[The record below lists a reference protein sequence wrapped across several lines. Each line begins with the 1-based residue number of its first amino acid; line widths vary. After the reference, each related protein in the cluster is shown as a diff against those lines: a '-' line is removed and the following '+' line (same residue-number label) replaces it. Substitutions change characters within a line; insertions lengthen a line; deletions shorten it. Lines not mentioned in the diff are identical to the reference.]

1 MPEEKKSGISGIMSK
16 PVPSWVLVLI
26 FLVGIGV
33 GFGAFWVARS
43 NNQAAR
49 VVLPV
54 PMDQPADKPPG
65 SVVLPSTST
74 QPTDVQST
82 STASSPEKNPY
93 AEYILQPEKDSAV
106 LSVDWTKPI
115 RRDPSAVFAGVLE
128 ANRVAGIN
136 DYSTMERLD
145 AAIKQMVSDYNRPV
159 MGDAIGTWERG
170 VVSTGK
176 YKGYKLFEQREG
188 ISEMGGGAEFKFL
201 IDPQNKRML
210 IMAPFN
216 LELMRS
222 YRESGGYEGVKRVYM
237 EWEKVVTP
245 AFGISLDPS
254 YSKLDP
260 QTVGGR
266 RLENREFGFYDSAYI
281 DWLRTQG
288 KMSPKYVTIGTTDQ
302 GLQILSDKEL
312 ESESGCVMIQRKDG
326 GFETF
331 ASRLMPWDVEKMDL
345 TVKIDWDEKALAGRK
360 PSETYIAT
368 TGACDSFCP
377 ILVDKQENLTDGALL
392 LIGKG
397 PSGEPVFA
405 PKQMEQ
411 SYSVKQAY
419 ESWFLADGK
428 QKPSFAEFLKQK
440 PIPVFFWK
448 DSFGRWVKH
457 NDPELQPPGECGK
470 PVIYLYP
477 EKTTPVSVALPKF
490 IDVTV
495 SEPAYPENGWKVVAH
510 PDGTLDYADG
520 KTYGSLY
527 WEGNGVGYATQKTGF
542 VVKDGEQEIFLTKVL
557 AKYGLNRKEAK
568 EFMDFWLPRMTG
580 APYYRVSFLTDSWSE
595 AAPLYVSPRPDTNI
609 RIFMDWQKLSAP
621 ISLPEPK
628 IMTPARNGFT
638 LVEWGGLLH

>member
-54 PMDQPADKPPG
+54 PPIEQPADKP
-65 SVVLPSTST
+65 SDAIALPSTST
-74 QPTDVQST
+74 QPTDAQST
-82 STASSPEKNPY
+82 STPSSPEKNPY
-93 AEYILQPEKDSAV
+93 AEYILQPEKDTAV
-106 LSVDWTKPI
+106 LSIDWTKPV
-115 RRDPSAVFAGVLE
+115 RRDPSAVFSGVLE
-128 ANRVAGIN
+128 ANRIAGIN
-136 DYSTMERLD
+136 DYSTIERID
-145 AAIKQMVSDYNRPV
+145 AAMKQMVSDYNRPV

-170 VVSTGK
+170 VVSSGK

-210 IMAPFN
+210 IMEPLN
-216 LELMRS
+216 LELMKL
-222 YRESGGYEGVKRVYM
+222 YRESGGYEGAKKVYM

-245 AFGISLDPS
+245 AFSISLDPS
-254 YSKLDP
+254 YLKLDP

-266 RLENREFGFYDSAYI
+266 RLESRDTGWYDAAYL
-281 DWLRTQG
+281 DWLISSG
-288 KMSPKYVTIGTTDQ
+288 KLSDKYVALGEKTDQ
-302 GLQILSDKEL
+302 GLKIFEDTG
-312 ESESGCVMIQRKDG
+312 SGTACVLIQKQDG
-326 GFETF
+326 VFGTF
-331 ASRLMPWDVEKMDL
+331 ASRIMPWDTDGQGDL
-345 TVKIDWDEKALAGRK
+345 TVKVQWDEKALAGRK
-360 PSETYIAT
+360 PSETYIPT

-377 ILVDKQENLTDGALL
+377 VLVDKQEDLSEGNLVR
-392 LIGKG
+392 IGTVQG
-397 PSGEPVFA
+397 QPIFV
-405 PKQMEQ
+405 PKDMRN
-411 SYSVKQAY
+411 SYSAKQAY
-419 ESWFLADGK
+419 ESWFLPNGK
-428 QKPSFAEFLKQK
+428 AKPSFEEFLKQK

-448 DSFGRWVKH
+448 DVFGRWVKH
-457 NDPELQPPGECGK
+457 NDYELQPPGECGK

-542 VVKDGEQEIFLTKVL
+542 VVKDGEQETFLTKVL

-609 RIFMDWQKLSAP
+609 RIFMDWQKLSGP

-628 IMTPARNGFT
+628 IMAPARNGFT